1 MPSSLPDSS
10 PGSLRPLA
18 DPSLRDC
25 LAPAKLNL
33 FLHIT
38 GRRPDGYHALQ
49 TVFQLLDWGDL
60 LHFTRR
66 DDGVI
71 ARKTDVPGVPEAGD
85 LVVRAA
91 RLLQTSTGSSFG
103 VDIEIDKI
111 LPMGAGLG
119 GGSSDAAT
127 TLPPP
132 LPPFLLT
139 LTHPPMLSRKP
150 TFRRTGAYLWYAP
163 RVCSDDTAPL
173 RVHQSINLP
182 MGAGLGGGSSDAA
195 TTLLALNRLW
205 GVDLSRQSLQE
216 LALQLGADVPFFVF
230 GHNAFAEGVGEALQ
244 AVELPKRYF
253 LVVTPAVHVPTAAI
267 FSEKALTRDSEVLT
281 MTDFLAQHSSHA
293 DWPDSF
299 GRNDMQAVVVE
310 KYAEV
315 AQVLEWFSHLSPA
328 RMTGSGAS
336 VFAAFRSK
344 AEAEMA
350 QARLPANWKSAVT
363 ESLDSH
369 PLFTFAS

>member
-1 MPSSLPDSS
+1 MSLSNE
-10 PGSLRPLA
+10 
-18 DPSLRDC
+18 SLRDC

-60 LHFTRR
+60 LKFTRR
-66 DDGVI
+66 DDGMI
-71 ARKTDVPGVPEAGD
+71 TRKTDIPGVPEAYD

-91 RLLQTSTGSSFG
+91 RLLQVHTGSEYG
-103 VDIEIDKI
+103 VEIEIDK
-111 LPMGAGLG
+111 
-119 GGSSDAAT
+119 
-127 TLPPP
+127 
-132 LPPFLLT
+132 
-139 LTHPPMLSRKP
+139 R
-150 TFRRTGAYLWYAP
+150 
-163 RVCSDDTAPL
+163 
-173 RVHQSINLP
+173 LP

-205 GVDLSRQSLQE
+205 GVDLPRATLQN

-230 GHNAFAEGVGEALQ
+230 GQNAFAEGVGEALQ
-244 AVELPKRYF
+244 AVDLPKRYF

-267 FSEKALTRDSEVLT
+267 FSEKALTRDSKVLT
-281 MTDFLAQHSSHA
+281 MTDFLAQHSSDT

-299 GRNDMQAVVVE
+299 GRNDMQAVVAE

-315 AQVLEWFSHLSPA
+315 ATVLEWFSNLAPA

-344 AEAEMA
+344 AEAELA
-350 QARLPANWKSAVT
+350 QAKLPASWKSVVT
-363 ESLDSH
+363 ASLDSH
-369 PLFTFAS
+369 PLFAFAS